1 MGKRIIV
8 GDQEFV
14 IPDRFPK
21 SGLAIF
27 LLLIAMF
34 MIWSSV
40 YRVELEEVGV
50 LMTLGEFDK
59 EIKSGL
65 HIKWPAPL
73 QKVIKVP
80 VKRELEMEFGQRGN
94 KNSQLRRR
102 RRLG

>member
-34 MIWSSV
+34 MIWSSI

-50 LMTLGEFDK
+50 LMTLGKFDK
-59 EIKSGL
+59 EIKL
-65 HIKWPAPL
+65 AYKKCKL
-73 QKVIKVP
+73 
-80 VKRELEMEFGQRGN
+80 
-94 KNSQLRRR
+94 
-102 RRLG
+102 